1 MHNFSSSRARL
12 FFILLDA
19 QHKFIVYYWTITLA
33 HVLLVNF
40 KAYDDRFFLFLAPFF
55 GACVGESCRRI
66 IDVAKTQL
74 TKKKLLKTFILFEII
89 ANFNAYKITLKPVR

>member
-1 MHNFSSSRARL
+1 
-12 FFILLDA
+12 
-19 QHKFIVYYWTITLA
+19 VYYWTITLA